1 MTTSNQEK
9 IQIGV
14 DTGGTFTDVVCYID
28 GVLKRTIKL
37 PSTPNDPSKAIHQ
50 ALSQLENDLEIA
62 PAKIDRFCHGTT
74 VATNSLIERKGGKVG
89 ILATKGFTDVIEIG
103 RQMRRQLYEVALK
116 AQSPV
121 FLAPGRRRKGI
132 IERISSNGTII
143 TPLDETSVIESV
155 QELVNDGV
163 ETIAICFLFSFLN
176 PIHEILAQKIIISTF
191 PNLKISIS
199 SNVDPTFREYER
211 TVVTAFD
218 AYLKPV
224 VDNYLSSLDMELKRK
239 GLKNEPKIMKSR
251 GAMSAISIARQRPV
265 QLFLSGPA
273 AGVVGAA
280 NIGKSTKIKDL
291 ISVDIGGTSCDIAVI
306 KDGKPTL
313 RTDGEIENFPVR
325 VNMVDVN
332 AIGAGGGSLVWID
345 SAGGLRVGPDSA
357 GANPGPAC
365 YGLGGT
371 KTTVTDAS
379 VVLGFINPNYFAGG
393 TLSLYPQKAIQTID
407 RTIARKLNCSI
418 ERAAQGIHQVVNTQM
433 AEGVR
438 LLSTQR
444 GLDPREFTLVA
455 LGGAGPIH
463 ATALA
468 DELEMEKIIVP
479 FNPGVLSAMG
489 LLTAPIEHEV
499 TVAVQKKFAE
509 LSPSIISE
517 LLRGLDEK
525 CCELM
530 KEEGTTRTQKIH
542 IADICYVGQ
551 SHHLGIR
558 IPSDNDNLLYQL
570 KDAFKIEHDQVYGHA
585 ADSPVKMINLRSIH
599 SSIENIKLGTQN
611 LTDETQSSLKG
622 HRSVLFLNQ
631 KQPQITKIHERK
643 YIQPGAKIS
652 GPAVIEQV
660 DTTVLIPDGWQAN
673 INQTLDIVLCK
684 KRNPYE

>member
-1 MTTSNQEK
+1 MSNKEK

-28 GVLKRTIKL
+28 GILKGTIKL
-37 PSTPNDPSKAIHQ
+37 PSTPKDPSKAIHR
-50 ALSQLENDLEIA
+50 ALFKLENEL
-62 PAKIDRFCHGTT
+62 KIVPTNIERFCHGTT

-103 RQMRRQLYEVALK
+103 RQMRRQLYEVALN

-121 FLAPGRRRKGI
+121 FLAPGKHRKGI
-132 IERISSNGTII
+132 IERIASDGKIL
-143 TPLDETSVIESV
+143 TPLNETSVIGSV
-155 QELVNDGV
+155 QELVNDGI
-163 ETIAICFLFSFLN
+163 ESIAICFLFSFLN
-176 PIHEILAQKIIISTF
+176 PKHEILAQKLITSTF
-191 PNLKISIS
+191 PNLKVSIS

-224 VDNYLSSLDMELKRK
+224 VDNYLSSLDMKLKHA

-251 GAMSAISIARQRPV
+251 GAMSAITIARHHPV

-280 NIGKSTKIKDL
+280 DVGKANNIKDL

-306 KDGKPTL
+306 KDGRPTL
-313 RTDGEIENFPVR
+313 RAEGEIEHFPVR

-357 GANPGPAC
+357 GAHPGPAS
-365 YGLGGT
+365 YGLGGN

-393 TLSLYPQKAIQTID
+393 TLPLYREKAIQTID
-407 RTIARKLNCSI
+407 ITIARKLNCSI

-433 AEGVR
+433 AEGIR

-444 GLDPREFTLVA
+444 GLDPRDFTLVA

-468 DELEMEKIIVP
+468 DELGIKKIIIP

-499 TVAVQKKFAE
+499 LIAVQKN
-509 LSPSIISE
+509 L
-517 LLRGLDEK
+517 
-525 CCELM
+525 
-530 KEEGTTRTQKIH
+530 
-542 IADICYVGQ
+542 Q
-551 SHHLGIR
+551 SFL
-558 IPSDNDNLLYQL
+558 PQLY
-570 KDAFKIEHDQVYGHA
+570 
-585 ADSPVKMINLRSIH
+585 
-599 SSIENIKLGTQN
+599 
-611 LTDETQSSLKG
+611 
-622 HRSVLFLNQ
+622 
-631 KQPQITKIHERK
+631 
-643 YIQPGAKIS
+643 
-652 GPAVIEQV
+652 
-660 DTTVLIPDGWQAN
+660 
-673 INQTLDIVLCK
+673 
-684 KRNPYE
+684 